1 MSFFYKLQML
11 RYDRIDVSEGTDLI
25 KKSEPKERINC
36 YY

>member
-1 MSFFYKLQML
+1 ML

-36 YY
+36 YYWYFSDKGF